1 MCIDAQKVGVAVVD
15 FRRFPS
21 PDDLLILLTVARLGR
36 FNAVADT
43 LGTTH
48 TTVSRRID
56 ALDKQLGGRT
66 LARTPQGWELT
77 DLGKRAIAAA
87 EVIEDSLGDLTI
99 GMSRNA
105 DSLSG
110 LVRVST
116 SDGFG
121 AEIVT
126 PALVKLQQQHP
137 ELNVEMLSE
146 TKRISQNR
154 SGVDLEVVA
163 GNSEASSNAR
173 PILLTDYY
181 LRLYATSDYLAARGT
196 PATTDEIKHHNF
208 VSYVESALRVKELG
222 HAASRLPAPAS
233 SFQST
238 NIFAQIE
245 AVRAHAGIGLLP
257 TFMVRSMPD
266 LVPVLPEQFARKVPF
281 WAVARPE
288 ALRSPAVRA
297 VIQALRSEVALRHDD
312 FFA

>member
-1 MCIDAQKVGVAVVD
+1 MVD
-15 FRRFPS
+15 SRRFPS

-36 FNAVADT
+36 FNAVAES

-77 DLGKRAIAAA
+77 DLGMRAVTAA
-87 EVIEDSLGDLTI
+87 ESIEDSLGDLTL
-99 GMSRNA
+99 GMSRSA
-105 DSLSG
+105 DALSG

-116 SDGFG
+116 PDGFG

-137 ELNVEMLSE
+137 GLNIEMLSE
-146 TKRISQNR
+146 TKRVSRNR

-163 GNSEASSNAR
+163 GNSEANNAR
-173 PILLTDYY
+173 TLLLTNYH
-181 LRLYATSDYLAARGT
+181 LRLYASEEYLAAHGAPST
-196 PATTDEIKHHNF
+196 ADEIKHHNF

-222 HAASRLPAPAS
+222 HAASGLPAPAS

-257 TFMVRSMPD
+257 SFMVVQVPG
-266 LVPVLPEQFARKVPF
+266 LVPVLHEHIARKVPF

-297 VIQALRSEVALRHDD
+297 VIDALRHEIALRGDD